1 MIGDVVRLFWLWRY
15 ETGGSVFLVA
25 TDKKK
30 LWLLMI
36 WASVCSLEVD
46 FT

>member
-1 MIGDVVRLFWLWRY
+1 MIGDVVRLFWLWRD
-15 ETGGSVFLVA
+15 EMGGSVFLVA
-25 TDKKK
+25 TDKK